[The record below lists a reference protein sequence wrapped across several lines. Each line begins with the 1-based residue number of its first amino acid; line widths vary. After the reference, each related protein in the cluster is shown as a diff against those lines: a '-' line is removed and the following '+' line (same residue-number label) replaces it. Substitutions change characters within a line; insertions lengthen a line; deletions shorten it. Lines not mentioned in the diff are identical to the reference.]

1 MCNSEK
7 NIFSYKYIV
16 NMSRMFDYD
25 NVINK
30 QLDDIMR
37 MSKDIKTT
45 LKNTP
50 QTHNNHPK
58 GISDR
63 DIKNAWCL
71 Y

>member
-7 NIFSYKYIV
+7 NIFSHKYIENV
-16 NMSRMFDYD
+16 NRMFDYD

-50 QTHNNHPK
+50 QTPNNHPK
-58 GISDR
+58 GMSDR
-63 DIKNAWCL
+63 DIKNA
-71 Y
+71 